1 MRPSIIGKE
10 PKIHFYRAGDV
21 INAICSK
28 CQVIR
33 PSNLIYADY
42 HSTSKSMVVPNV
54 LQAFCEECGT
64 LTAIPDQSSP
74 KIRDFVMGRLSPLE
88 VRIAPQLEDVIY
100 ILGDRVGL
108 DITDL
113 TRILLGYYCKNL
125 NQASMR
131 KKLKS
136 ALKDDFASGKGSSR
150 ISLRVFDKL
159 IKMLDEESK
168 RLGLNRS
175 QLIKAILVQA
185 KLDLLDHSDSKAAQ
199 KFYEAARLIAA

>member
-1 MRPSIIGKE
+1 MRKE

-21 INAICSK
+21 ISAICPK
-28 CQVIR
+28 CKAIQ
-33 PSNLIYADY
+33 PSNFLYADY
-42 HSTSKSMVVPNV
+42 HSTSTNIVVPNV
-54 LQAFCEECGT
+54 MQAFCDKCGT

-74 KIRDFVMGRLSPLE
+74 KIREFVIGRLSPLE

-100 ILGDRVGL
+100 ILGNRVGM

-113 TRILLGYYCKNL
+113 TRALLGYYCKSM

-136 ALKDDFASGKGSSR
+136 ASKDEFASGKGSSR

-159 IKMLDEESK
+159 IKMLDDESK

-185 KLDLLDHSDSKAAQ
+185 KLDLLDHSESKSAQ
-199 KFYEAARLIAA
+199 KFYEAARMLAA